1 MSAEEAHME
10 IRYMNNLRIFLFAAY
25 MIPIAIFYVPIFGFL
40 QKEFL
45 FLSLENWLRDLI
57 LPTIYI
63 FSATII
69 ILFIYNEVMLRPLFM
84 RCRGGI
90 HDYLLKYEVIDF
102 LWRWILWGIVVELI
116 FSGGGFLA
124 YSSEVSELGWMI
136 FIEFKT
142 AFLSLVI
149 GGSIILLVLTLFS
162 YHWWAGADHIE
173 KDKFENWL
181 ETDFPSFPIKSGIIL
196 FILLLTGVFFW
207 AVYINYFIN
216 PGLAS
221 QTLLSSISAISFYLA
236 LSLLYYYLIKRI
248 IGRFLEK
255 HDTLLL

>member
-1 MSAEEAHME
+1 MSNAETHME
-10 IRYMNNLRIFLFAAY
+10 IRYMNNLRIFLFLAY
-25 MIPIAIFYVPIFGFL
+25 MLPIAIFYVPIFAFL

-45 FLSLENWLRDLI
+45 FLSLENWLHDFI
-57 LPTIYI
+57 PTTIYF
-63 FSATII
+63 FSATIT

-102 LWRWILWGIVVELI
+102 LWRWILWGIVVDLI

-124 YSSEVSELGWMI
+124 YSSEVSELGWRI
-136 FIEFKT
+136 FSEFGT
-142 AFLSLVI
+142 AFNTILICSCVGLLVI
-149 GGSIILLVLTLFS
+149 TLFICL
-162 YHWWAGADHIE
+162 WGAGADHIE
-173 KDKFENWL
+173 KEEFENWL
-181 ETDFPSFPIKSGIIL
+181 ETDFPSFPIKSGIIF
-196 FILLLTGVFFW
+196 FILSLTGVFFW

-216 PGLAS
+216 PSLAS

-248 IGRFLEK
+248 IGGFLEK